1 MARKKPH
8 RQPAPTPAPPP
19 AAPGWRE
26 EVWVALG
33 LAVLTLASFAP
44 LWLDSYDFINLDDTS
59 LVIDNPD
66 IKDGLTFRGIGWAFT
81 TLHGYNWMPLTWLSF
96 ELDSQLHG
104 TRPWGYHLTNVL
116 LHTSNV
122 LLLFVVLRRLTGAL
136 WRSAAVAALFAVHP
150 LRVESVA
157 WVAERKD
164 VLSALFWMLTL
175 GAYGWYALRPSPRR
189 YALVVLTFA
198 LGLMAKPM
206 LVTLPFVLLLMDYW
220 PLRRFRS
227 PALRASG
234 DPTGPTFPSA
244 SLARLL
250 LEKAPLLALA
260 AGLSAITLHAQR
272 ELVLGS
278 DHYSF
283 ATRAANAL
291 VSYVRY
297 LGKTFWP
304 ADLALYYPHPGD
316 SLPAAAVVGAA
327 LLLAGVT
334 AAAVWAAPRR
344 PSLAVG
350 WLWYLGTLV
359 PVAGFVQLSNQGHA
373 DRWTYIPLIGIFLL
387 VAWQIAALAGRRGL
401 RAVAALGLAAAVV
414 ACALVSWV
422 QVHYWSDSI
431 TLWTHTLEVTGDGNA
446 VAQNALGGAYLEAGD
461 LDLAEP
467 HFLAAARL
475 NPNYSDPRYNLGT
488 IRLRRGDVDGAARW
502 FADALR
508 INPNHAGAQAGM
520 ALVRQARGQN

>member
-8 RQPAPTPAPPP
+8 VQPSPAPVPS

-26 EVWVALG
+26 EIWVALG

-44 LWLDSYDFINLDDTS
+44 LWLDSYDFINLDDPS

-66 IKDGLTFRGIGWAFT
+66 IKDGLTVRGIGWAFT

-104 TRPWGYHLTNVL
+104 IQPWGYHVTNVL
-116 LHTSNV
+116 LHTANV
-122 LLLFVVLRRLTGAL
+122 LLLFGVLRRFTGAL

-175 GAYGWYALRPSPRR
+175 AAYGWYAWRPSLRR
-189 YALVVLTFA
+189 YALVALTFA

-220 PLRRFRS
+220 PLRRFRA
-227 PALRASG
+227 PALQAPG
-234 DPTGPTFPSA
+234 DPTGPTFSTA

-260 AGLSAITLHAQR
+260 VGLSAITLHAQR

-278 DHYSF
+278 EHYSF
-283 ATRAANAL
+283 GTRASNAL

-297 LGKTFWP
+297 LGMTFWP
-304 ADLALYYPHPGD
+304 TDLALYYPHPGD
-316 SLPAAAVVGAA
+316 TLPAGAVGGAG
-327 LLLAGVT
+327 LLLAAIT

-373 DRWTYIPLIGIFLL
+373 DRWTYIPLIGIFCL
-387 VAWQIAALAGRRGL
+387 VVWQIAALAERWGF
-401 RAVAALGLAAAVV
+401 RAVAALGLTAAVV
-414 ACALVSWV
+414 ACALASWV

-446 VAQNALGGAYLEAGD
+446 VAQNALGAAYLGAGD
-461 LDLAEP
+461 IDRAEP

-475 NPNYSDPRYNLGT
+475 KPGYSDPRYNLGA
-488 IRLRRGDVDGAARW
+488 IRLRQGDMGGAARW

-508 INPNHAGAQAGM
+508 INPNHSGAQKGM
-520 ALVRQARGQN
+520 AEVRQAQGQN